1 MPARAGAKPLD
12 IEDIPT
18 SESEDGGDVG
28 EENEE
33 EDAADASGAASPPPP
48 AHVQCLWE
56 DCGQMFSDLRPF
68 IEHLH
73 SFHIGIHKSRY
84 ACEWTGCPRKG
95 KSQTSRFAL
104 LSHLRSHTGEKPF
117 TCPRPECDK
126 SFTRSDA
133 LAKHMRVQHNTITPG
148 SARAQ
153 GHEIE
158 EPAEEAAKE
167 RITDGMPPH
176 ELREYEQVMRRVHAA
191 DPPDQLDTLAVDSM
205 DMDTLHQHYIVE
217 KARLRAALREQNAWL
232 QHVRTLQA
240 QEEEL
245 AQGRRAALDRLL
257 ELMYGAD
264 AAAVLSPPGSP
275 R

>member
-1 MPARAGAKPLD
+1 MSVRVGDSDSNPATPTRSPAVLQGKPID
-12 IEDIPT
+12 IDDIST
-18 SESEDGGDVG
+18 SESEDGGDAGDV
-28 EENEE
+28 ND
-33 EDAADASGAASPPPP
+33 EDESNADASGAGGSPPPP
-48 AHVQCLWE
+48 AHVQCMWE
-56 DCGQMFSDLRPF
+56 DCGEMFSDLQPF

-153 GHEIE
+153 GQEGE
-158 EPAEEAAKE
+158 ELTEEVAKE
-167 RITDGMPPH
+167 RITESMPPH
-176 ELREYEQVMRRVHAA
+176 ELREYEQVMSRVNAIESKMSPDTAA
-191 DPPDQLDTLAVDSM
+191 DSM
-205 DMDTLHQHYIVE
+205 DIESLHQHYIIE
-217 KARLRAALREQNAWL
+217 KARLRAALREQGAW
-232 QHVRTLQA
+232 
-240 QEEEL
+240 QEQNKSL
-245 AQGRRAALDRLL
+245 HK
-257 ELMYGAD
+257 D
-264 AAAVLSPPGSP
+264 AAPLLTIC
-275 R
+275 